1 MANAQNFFGFSNVY
15 DLAKGLTI
23 AEIFAIVGFLFCFIL
38 NGRLIYK
45 PTYALVILIHI
56 ACLVTE
62 CIGIHK
68 KNKCLIIF
76 GCVIRTLEQILMV
89 FLIINFYIFFNGLL
103 EVVGVLLCK
112 YNHMPGYSHSYDYL
126 KYDQEGS

>member
-56 ACLVTE
+56 AYLVAE
-62 CIGIHK
+62 YIGIHK

-89 FLIINFYIFFNGLL
+89 FLIINFYIFFQWFNGGWPSFIL
-103 EVVGVLLCK
+103 
-112 YNHMPGYSHSYDYL
+112 
-126 KYDQEGS
+126 